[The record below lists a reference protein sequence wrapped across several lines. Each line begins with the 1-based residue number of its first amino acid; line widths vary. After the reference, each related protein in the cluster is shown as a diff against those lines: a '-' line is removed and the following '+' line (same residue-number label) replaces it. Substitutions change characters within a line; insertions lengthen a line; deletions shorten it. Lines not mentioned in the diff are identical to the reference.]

1 MTSMKIVLAVVFV
14 TAAALPASQQATV
27 AGKWKV
33 SANIGG
39 TASEMDCTFTQKDDG
54 AMAGTCE
61 GEQGPREISG
71 KLDGK
76 NVTWQFNTTWEG
88 QTLTVIYSGVLQ
100 SPTKITGR
108 VDVQPLNVSGDFSA
122 TQQK

>member
-1 MTSMKIVLAVVFV
+1 MKTVFAALFL
-14 TAAALPASQQATV
+14 TAAALPAPQQAAV

-33 SANIGG
+33 NANIGG

-54 AMAGTCE
+54 ALAGTCE

-100 SPTKITGR
+100 SATKITGR
-108 VDVQPLNVSGDFSA
+108 VDVQPLSVSGDFSA

>member
-1 MTSMKIVLAVVFV
+1 MKTVFAALFL
-14 TAAALPASQQATV
+14 TAAALPAAQQAAV

-33 SANIGG
+33 NANIGG

-54 AMAGTCE
+54 ALAGTCE

-100 SPTKITGR
+100 SATKITGR
-108 VDVQPLNVSGDFSA
+108 VDVQPLSVSGDFSA